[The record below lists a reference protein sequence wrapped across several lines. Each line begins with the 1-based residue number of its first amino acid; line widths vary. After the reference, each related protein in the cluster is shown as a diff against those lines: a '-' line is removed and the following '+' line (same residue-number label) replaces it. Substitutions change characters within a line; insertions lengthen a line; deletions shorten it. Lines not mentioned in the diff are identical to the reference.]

1 MRTKLH
7 SVFCINKSRWVK
19 YIFTDDKAVSACYKT
34 TTACSLEWL
43 LSSNYIRL
51 HVHLPCTWRMHILA
65 LTVCTC
71 HSLISSKYKHMS
83 ALSNVIL
90 SFRLIFFLLRNL
102 TLILSEAFYNWFHHL
117 FHSLCLIGFLY
128 LPWKLLSNILKH
140 HKVLQVGKNRYIILC
155 LKMRWYLKLKLT
167 VTAKETCV
175 IYESMKCCVM
185 DAFSSPNIGLWI
197 IPQQQTSNTA
207 EVFFAAAVG
216 TLC

>member
-1 MRTKLH
+1 MKFSHEVFLSIIYGFMKMRTKLH

-102 TLILSEAFYNWFHHL
+102 TPDSLWSILQLVSPLVSFSLSHWFL
-117 FHSLCLIGFLY
+117 
-128 LPWKLLSNILKH
+128 
-140 HKVLQVGKNRYIILC
+140 VLT
-155 LKMRWYLKLKLT
+155 M
-167 VTAKETCV
+167 E
-175 IYESMKCCVM
+175 
-185 DAFSSPNIGLWI
+185 
-197 IPQQQTSNTA
+197 
-207 EVFFAAAVG
+207 AAV
-216 TLC
+216 